1 MDNQYLL
8 VINWVYRLIMLTVF
22 YLEFGNSK
30 VRVFYI
36 ATFFALALLDFILL
50 RIRWLMLSN
59 VVIFNIFTNVFL
71 GAFLFIMTFLTI
83 Y

>member
-1 MDNQYLL
+1 MDNKYLL
-8 VINWVYRLIMLTVF
+8 VVNWVYRLIMFTVF

-30 VRVFYI
+30 VRMCYI
-36 ATFFALALLDFILL
+36 ATFISLALLDFILL
-50 RIRWLMLSN
+50 RIRGLMFSN
-59 VVIFNIFTNVFL
+59 FVIFNIITNVFL

>member
-1 MDNQYLL
+1 MDNKYLL
-8 VINWVYRLIMLTVF
+8 VVNWVYRLIMFTVF

-30 VRVFYI
+30 VRMFYI
-36 ATFFALALLDFILL
+36 ATFISLALLDFILL
-50 RIRWLMLSN
+50 RIRGLMFSN
-59 VVIFNIFTNVFL
+59 FVIFNIFTNVFL

>member
-1 MDNQYLL
+1 
-8 VINWVYRLIMLTVF
+8 MLTVF

-30 VRVFYI
+30 VRLFYI

-50 RIRWLMLSN
+50 RIQWLMLSN